1 MYYNDHPP
9 PHFHVR
15 YNQQKAIIDIE
26 TLSIL
31 EGKLS
36 PRILGLVV
44 EWAALHQTELMQNWQ
59 LARLQ
64 TPLEPIAPL
73 EETMLKDI
81 SSVQPLKNYQL
92 HIKFEDNQEGVVDI
106 SQLIEFTG
114 IFAPLQDL
122 TYFNQVKL
130 NPEWGTI
137 YWENGADL
145 DPDVLYS
152 IVTNQPIQIKETIT
166 NLM

>member
-1 MYYNDHPP
+1 
-9 PHFHVR
+9 
-15 YNQQKAIIDIE
+15 
-26 TLSIL
+26 
-31 EGKLS
+31 
-36 PRILGLVV
+36 
-44 EWAALHQTELMQNWQ
+44 
-59 LARLQ
+59 
-64 TPLEPIAPL
+64 
-73 EETMLKDI
+73 MLKDI
-81 SSVQPLKNYQL
+81 SSVQPLENYQL
-92 HIKFEDNQEGVVDI
+92 HLKFEDNQEGVVDI

-166 NLM
+166 NMM

>member
-1 MYYNDHPP
+1 
-9 PHFHVR
+9 
-15 YNQQKAIIDIE
+15 
-26 TLSIL
+26 
-31 EGKLS
+31 
-36 PRILGLVV
+36 
-44 EWAALHQTELMQNWQ
+44 
-59 LARLQ
+59 
-64 TPLEPIAPL
+64 
-73 EETMLKDI
+73 MLKNI
-81 SSVQPLKNYQL
+81 SSVQPLENYQL
-92 HIKFEDNQEGVVDI
+92 HLKFEDNQEGVVDI

-152 IVTNQPIQIKETIT
+152 IVTNQPIQIKQTIT
-166 NLM
+166 NMM

>member
-1 MYYNDHPP
+1 
-9 PHFHVR
+9 
-15 YNQQKAIIDIE
+15 
-26 TLSIL
+26 
-31 EGKLS
+31 
-36 PRILGLVV
+36 
-44 EWAALHQTELMQNWQ
+44 
-59 LARLQ
+59 
-64 TPLEPIAPL
+64 
-73 EETMLKDI
+73 MLKDI
-81 SSVQPLKNYQL
+81 SSVQPLENYQL
-92 HIKFEDNQEGVVDI
+92 HLKFEDNQEGVVDI

-122 TYFNQVKL
+122 TYFKQVKL

>member
-1 MYYNDHPP
+1 
-9 PHFHVR
+9 
-15 YNQQKAIIDIE
+15 
-26 TLSIL
+26 
-31 EGKLS
+31 
-36 PRILGLVV
+36 
-44 EWAALHQTELMQNWQ
+44 
-59 LARLQ
+59 
-64 TPLEPIAPL
+64 
-73 EETMLKDI
+73 MLKDI
-81 SSVQPLKNYQL
+81 SSVQPLENYQL
-92 HIKFEDNQEGVVDI
+92 YLKFEDNQEGVVDI

-122 TYFNQVKL
+122 AYFNQVKL

-166 NLM
+166 NMM

>member
-1 MYYNDHPP
+1 
-9 PHFHVR
+9 
-15 YNQQKAIIDIE
+15 
-26 TLSIL
+26 
-31 EGKLS
+31 
-36 PRILGLVV
+36 
-44 EWAALHQTELMQNWQ
+44 
-59 LARLQ
+59 
-64 TPLEPIAPL
+64 
-73 EETMLKDI
+73 MLKDI
-81 SSVQPLKNYQL
+81 SSVQPLDNYQL
-92 HIKFEDNQEGVVDI
+92 YLKFEDNQEGVVDI

-122 TYFNQVKL
+122 AYFKQVKL

-166 NLM
+166 NMM

>member
-1 MYYNDHPP
+1 
-9 PHFHVR
+9 
-15 YNQQKAIIDIE
+15 
-26 TLSIL
+26 
-31 EGKLS
+31 
-36 PRILGLVV
+36 
-44 EWAALHQTELMQNWQ
+44 
-59 LARLQ
+59 
-64 TPLEPIAPL
+64 
-73 EETMLKDI
+73 MLKDI
-81 SSVQPLKNYQL
+81 SSVQPLENYQL
-92 HIKFEDNQEGVVDI
+92 YLKFEDNQEGVVDI

-122 TYFNQVKL
+122 TYFNQVKI

>member
-1 MYYNDHPP
+1 
-9 PHFHVR
+9 
-15 YNQQKAIIDIE
+15 
-26 TLSIL
+26 
-31 EGKLS
+31 
-36 PRILGLVV
+36 
-44 EWAALHQTELMQNWQ
+44 
-59 LARLQ
+59 
-64 TPLEPIAPL
+64 
-73 EETMLKDI
+73 MLKDI
-81 SSVQPLKNYQL
+81 SSVQPLDNYKL
-92 HIKFEDNQEGVVDI
+92 HLKFEDNQEGVVDI

-122 TYFNQVKL
+122 TYFKQVKV

-166 NLM
+166 NMM

>member
-1 MYYNDHPP
+1 
-9 PHFHVR
+9 
-15 YNQQKAIIDIE
+15 
-26 TLSIL
+26 
-31 EGKLS
+31 
-36 PRILGLVV
+36 
-44 EWAALHQTELMQNWQ
+44 
-59 LARLQ
+59 
-64 TPLEPIAPL
+64 
-73 EETMLKDI
+73 MLKDI
-81 SSVQPLKNYQL
+81 SSVQPLENYQL

-152 IVTNQPIQIKETIT
+152 IVTNQIISTSEKVSFR
-166 NLM
+166 